1 MSEGRRERE
10 SMKRFLKFF
19 TGNLGLKLLAA
30 ILAFVVY
37 YSMKAT
43 IPAGGR
49 AANPSVFDLKGPA
62 DGGK

>member
-1 MSEGRRERE
+1 MR
-10 SMKRFLKFF
+10 KFLKFF

-62 DGGK
+62 NGGK